1 MAHIENTIIIHIS
14 TCFFRKYCT
23 SKYTNIIKLAKKIK
37 IPVDIII
44 LNGFILKEVIPS
56 NANDNIFFIVYF
68 DSPASLSFLS

>member
-1 MAHIENTIIIHIS
+1 M
-14 TCFFRKYCT
+14 
-23 SKYTNIIKLAKKIK
+23 
-37 IPVDIII
+37 PVDIII